1 MTEYIDKKNNSISI
15 YFFIGLSMIF
25 ASFLEI
31 FISDILSFYVS
42 LPISLMVL
50 IYWNMA
56 LPRSVGLLWALL
68 AGFTL
73 DIAQEIYLGSH
84 VFLFLMVSYLT
95 QRYFHRLRAL
105 YTIQQSIFVAFLVLL
120 YQITLLIFFTELNIN
135 IFYELFIVTIVS
147 ALLWPIIF
155 GLLRFLRIKFTYNK

>member
-1 MTEYIDKKNNSISI
+1 
-15 YFFIGLSMIF
+15 MIF

-84 VFLFLMVSYLT
+84 VF
-95 QRYFHRLRAL
+95 YF
-105 YTIQQSIFVAFLVLL
+105 
-120 YQITLLIFFTELNIN
+120 
-135 IFYELFIVTIVS
+135 
-147 ALLWPIIF
+147 
-155 GLLRFLRIKFTYNK
+155 